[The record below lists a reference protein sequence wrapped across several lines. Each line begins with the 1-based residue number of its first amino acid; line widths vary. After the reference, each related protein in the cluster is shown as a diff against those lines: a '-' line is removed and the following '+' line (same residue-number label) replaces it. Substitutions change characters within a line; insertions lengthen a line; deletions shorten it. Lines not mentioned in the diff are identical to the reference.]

1 MAVKT
6 KSIHKGCWG
15 DLGYCLGD
23 GVQVGASGNHHP
35 TFPQQPLPTP
45 LSPPASDLTP
55 KSTPDH
61 GLVHLGDLPGDL
73 LLLLEDLVVL
83 HLVHL
88 LSLIHI

>member
-1 MAVKT
+1 MIGEET

-55 KSTPDH
+55 NSTH
-61 GLVHLGDLPGDL
+61 ILVPLGDLPGDIL
-73 LLLLEDLVVL
+73 LASTLWTM
-83 HLVHL
+83 
-88 LSLIHI
+88 